1 MRGRRNRV
9 NDKSDLSHGFT
20 RIDTDRSVSIRMNP
34 WLRFAEMCRMID
46 QSSKETLLNAA
57 VSHWMHDLAAQ
68 GIITTDDELNV
79 VQWNHWMEENTGKR
93 ANVVIGNNLLQLFP
107 ELTERRLDRNYKW
120 ALEGQV
126 RVLSQALHGYL
137 LSMPVLSS
145 EHGYTQM
152 QQAVRISPLSN
163 EGRVIGTLTII
174 EDVTERVAREAELQA
189 QIEARSRLLSS
200 EKLARSEAERANRLK
215 DEFLA
220 TISHELRNPLNA
232 IMGWAHMLRLG
243 KLTDA
248 NTERAVET
256 IYRNAKSQAQLVA
269 DLLDVSRIISGK
281 LRLDVGAVD
290 LLFVV
295 NAAID
300 SIRPAAD
307 AKGIRLQTT
316 LDPTAGPISGDADRL
331 QQIVWNLLTNA
342 VKFTPRGG
350 RIQVKAQRIDSHVEI
365 VVSDSG
371 VGISKEFLPYVFDRF
386 RQADATS
393 TRIHGGL
400 GLGLSIVRQL
410 VDLHG
415 GSISVESE
423 GEGKGATFTITLP
436 FVGVVSNLKEAE
448 PSHPI
453 HSDDM
458 ISFEGLPSLQG
469 LKVLVVDDEADTRE
483 LIREVLKEC
492 GSEVITSRSVAE
504 ALEAL
509 EQHKPD
515 ILISDLGMPDE
526 DGYSLIS
533 KIRALPSERGGHIP
547 AAALTAY
554 ARAEDRMRVLRSGF
568 QFHLPKPVDSAELV
582 TVVASLAGRAYK

>member
-1 MRGRRNRV
+1 
-9 NDKSDLSHGFT
+9 
-20 RIDTDRSVSIRMNP
+20 
-34 WLRFAEMCRMID
+34 
-46 QSSKETLLNAA
+46 
-57 VSHWMHDLAAQ
+57 LAAQ
-68 GIITTDDELNV
+68 GIVTTDSELNV
-79 VQWNHWMEENTGKR
+79 VEWNHWMEEHTGKR
-93 ANVVIGNNLLQLFP
+93 ANNVIGKTLLELFP

-137 LSMPVLSS
+137 IAMPAVSGV
-145 EHGYTQM
+145 HGYSQM
-152 QQAVRISPLSN
+152 QQAVRISPLTHD
-163 EGRVIGTLTII
+163 ERIIGTLTII

-189 QIEARSRLLSS
+189 QIEERSRLLSS
-200 EKLARSEAERANRLK
+200 EKLARNEAERANRLK

-232 IMGWAHMLRLG
+232 IMGWAHMMRLG
-243 KLTDA
+243 KLNEA

-256 IYRNAKSQAQLVA
+256 IYRNAKSQTQLVA

-281 LRLDVGAVD
+281 LRLDVRTVD
-290 LLFVV
+290 LINIV

-300 SIRPAAD
+300 SIRPATE
-307 AKGIRLQTT
+307 AKGIRLHTI
-316 LDPTAGPISGDADRL
+316 LDPAAGPISGDADRL

-342 VKFTPRGG
+342 VKFTPKGG
-350 RIQVKAQRIDSHVEI
+350 RIQVKVQRVDSQVE
-365 VVSDSG
+365 VVVTDSG
-371 VGISKEFLPYVFDRF
+371 VGISQEFLPFVFDRF
-386 RQADATS
+386 RQADASS

-415 GSISVESE
+415 GSVSVQSE

-436 FVGVVSNLKEAE
+436 FVGVVNSEQEAE
-448 PSHPI
+448 SVHPTQSEEI
-453 HSDDM
+453 L
-458 ISFEGLPSLQG
+458 SFEGLPSLQG
-469 LKVLVVDDEADTRE
+469 LKVLVVDDEVDTRE
-483 LIREVLKEC
+483 LISEVLKDC
-492 GSEVITSRSVAE
+492 GAEVITSRSAAE
-504 ALEAL
+504 ALVAL
-509 EQHKPD
+509 EQDKPD

-533 KIRALPSERGGHIP
+533 KIRALPAERGGQIP

-582 TVVASLAGRAYK
+582 TVVASLVDRAYERERQQK

>member
-1 MRGRRNRV
+1 MTET
-9 NDKSDLSHGFT
+9 ST
-20 RIDTDRSVSIRMNP
+20 
-34 WLRFAEMCRMID
+34 
-46 QSSKETLLNAA
+46 KETLLNAA
-57 VSHWMHDLAAQ
+57 VLHWMHDLAAQ
-68 GIITTDDELNV
+68 GIVTTDSELNV
-79 VQWNHWMEENTGKR
+79 VEWNHWMEEHTGKR
-93 ANVVIGNNLLQLFP
+93 AHDVIGHNLLDLVP
-107 ELTERRLDRNYKW
+107 ELIERRLDRHYKW

-137 LSMPVLSS
+137 ISMPVVSAERS
-145 EHGYTQM
+145 YAQM
-152 QQAVRISPLSN
+152 QQAVRISPLSH
-163 EGRVIGTLTII
+163 EERVIGTLTII

-189 QIEARSRLLSS
+189 QIEARSTLLAS

-243 KLTDA
+243 KLTDVNA
-248 NTERAVET
+248 ERAVET

-281 LRLDVGAVD
+281 LRLDVRAID
-290 LLFVV
+290 LLYII

-300 SIRPAAD
+300 SVRPAVD
-307 AKGIRLQTT
+307 AKGIRLHTM
-316 LDPTAGPISGDADRL
+316 LDPAAGPISGDADRL
-331 QQIVWNLLTNA
+331 QQVVWNLLTNA
-342 VKFTPRGG
+342 VKFTPKGG
-350 RIQVKAQRIDSHVEI
+350 RIQVKVQRIDSHVEI
-365 VVSDSG
+365 VVIDSG

-386 RQADATS
+386 RQADAST

-415 GSISVESE
+415 GSVSVHSE
-423 GEGKGATFTITLP
+423 GEGKGAAFTITLP
-436 FVGVVSNLKEAE
+436 FVGVVSNQQEAE
-448 PSHPI
+448 AVHPTQGDEI
-453 HSDDM
+453 
-458 ISFEGLPSLQG
+458 ILFEGLPSLHG
-469 LKVLVVDDEADTRE
+469 LKVLVVDDEPDTRE

-492 GSEVITSRSVAE
+492 GSEVITSQSAAE

-533 KIRALPSERGGHIP
+533 KIRALPEDRGGQIP

-582 TVVASLAGRAYK
+582 TVVASLAGRAYQR

>member
-1 MRGRRNRV
+1 MTLAG
-9 NDKSDLSHGFT
+9 SS
-20 RIDTDRSVSIRMNP
+20 RSMS
-34 WLRFAEMCRMID
+34 ET
-46 QSSKETLLNAA
+46 SSRETLLNAA
-57 VSHWMHDLAAQ
+57 VLHWMHDLAAQ
-68 GIITTDDELNV
+68 GIVTTDSALNV
-79 VQWNHWMEENTGKR
+79 VQWNHWMEEHTGRR
-93 ANVVIGNNLLQLFP
+93 AHEVVGNNLFELFP
-107 ELTERRLDRNYKW
+107 ELTERRVDRNYKW

-137 LSMPVLSS
+137 IAMSS
-145 EHGYTQM
+145 VSGEHGFRHM
-152 QQAVRISPLSN
+152 QQAVRISPLSHD
-163 EGRVIGTLTII
+163 GRVIGTLTII
-174 EDVTERVAREAELQA
+174 EDVTERVAREAALEA
-189 QIEARSRLLSS
+189 QVEERSRLLTS
-200 EKLARSEAERANRLK
+200 ENLARREAERANRLK

-232 IMGWAHMLRLG
+232 ILGWAHMMRLG
-243 KLTDA
+243 KLNDA
-248 NTERAVET
+248 NMERAVET
-256 IYRNAKSQAQLVA
+256 IYRNAKSQSQLVA

-281 LRLDVGAVD
+281 LRLDMRTVD
-290 LLFVV
+290 LISIV

-307 AKGIRLQTT
+307 AKGILLQTM

-331 QQIVWNLLTNA
+331 QQVVWNLLTNA
-342 VKFTPRGG
+342 VKFTPKGG
-350 RIQVKAQRIDSHVEI
+350 RIQVKVQRIDSHVEI

-386 RQADATS
+386 RQADAST

-400 GLGLSIVRQL
+400 GLGFSIVRQL

-415 GSISVESE
+415 GSVSADSE
-423 GEGKGATFTITLP
+423 GEDKGAIFTITLP
-436 FVGVVSNLKEAE
+436 FVGVITDDDEAGSGHLAQSE
-448 PSHPI
+448 QI
-453 HSDDM
+453 L
-458 ISFEGLPSLQG
+458 SFQGLPSLQG

-483 LIREVLKEC
+483 LIGEVLKEC
-492 GSEVITSRSVAE
+492 GSEVIITCSVQE
-504 ALEAL
+504 ALAAL

-526 DGYSLIS
+526 DGYALIE
-533 KIRALPSERGGHIP
+533 KIRALPSERGGDIP

-582 TVVASLAGRAYK
+582 TVVASLAGRAYKT

>member
-1 MRGRRNRV
+1 M
-9 NDKSDLSHGFT
+9 
-20 RIDTDRSVSIRMNP
+20 
-34 WLRFAEMCRMID
+34 AET
-46 QSSKETLLNAA
+46 SSRETLLNAA
-57 VSHWMHDLAAQ
+57 VLHWMHDLAAQ
-68 GIITTDDELNV
+68 GIVLTDGELNV
-79 VQWNHWMEENTGKR
+79 VEWNNWMEEHTGKR
-93 ANVVIGNNLLQLFP
+93 APEVIGKNLLELFP
-107 ELTERRLDRNYKW
+107 ELTERRLDRHYKW

-126 RVLSQALHGYL
+126 RVLSHALHGYL
-137 LSMPVLSS
+137 ISMPVVSG
-145 EHGYTQM
+145 EHGYPQM
-152 QQAVRISPLSN
+152 QQAVRISPLSR
-163 EGRVIGTLTII
+163 EGRVIGTLTIV

-189 QIEARSRLLSS
+189 QIEVRTRLLAS

-232 IMGWAHMLRLG
+232 IMGWAHMLQVG
-243 KLTDA
+243 KLNEA
-248 NTERAVET
+248 NMERAVET
-256 IYRNAKSQAQLVA
+256 IYRNAKSQGQLVS

-281 LRLDVGAVD
+281 LRLDVRTVD
-290 LLFVV
+290 LIYIV

-307 AKGIRLQTT
+307 AKGIRLQTI
-316 LDPTAGPISGDADRL
+316 LDPAAGPISGDADRL
-331 QQIVWNLLTNA
+331 QQVVWNLLTNA
-342 VKFTPRGG
+342 VKFTPKGG
-350 RIQVKAQRIDSHVEI
+350 KIQVTVQRINSHVEI
-365 VVSDSG
+365 LVSDSG
-371 VGISKEFLPYVFDRF
+371 IGISKDFLPYVFDRF
-386 RQADATS
+386 RQADGST

-415 GSISVESE
+415 GSVSVESD
-423 GEGKGATFTITLP
+423 GEGKGTTFTITLP
-436 FVGVVSNLKEAE
+436 FVGVISQKEAE
-448 PSHPI
+448 STNPTHTDEI
-453 HSDDM
+453 VA
-458 ISFEGLPSLQG
+458 FKGLPSLEG
-469 LKVLVVDDEADTRE
+469 LKVLIVDDEADTRE

-492 GSEVITSRSVAE
+492 GSEVVMTCSAAE

-533 KIRALPSERGGHIP
+533 KIRALPPERGGQIP

-582 TVVASLAGRAYK
+582 TVVASLAGRAYKT

>member
-1 MRGRRNRV
+1 MTGT
-9 NDKSDLSHGFT
+9 S
-20 RIDTDRSVSIRMNP
+20 P
-34 WLRFAEMCRMID
+34 
-46 QSSKETLLNAA
+46 KETLLSAA
-57 VSHWMHDLAAQ
+57 VLHWMHDLAAQ
-68 GIITTDDELNV
+68 GIVTTDSELNLV
-79 VQWNHWMEENTGKR
+79 EWNNWMEEHTGKR
-93 ANVVIGNNLLQLFP
+93 AHEVIGKNLLELFP
-107 ELTERRLDRNYKW
+107 ELIERRLDRHYKW

-137 LSMPVLSS
+137 ISMPVVSG
-145 EHGYTQM
+145 EHGYPQM
-152 QQAVRISPLSN
+152 QQAVRISPLSRD
-163 EGRVIGTLTII
+163 GRVIGTLTII
-174 EDVTERVAREAELQA
+174 EDVTERVTREAELQA
-189 QIEARSRLLSS
+189 QIEARTRLLAS

-232 IMGWAHMLRLG
+232 ILGWAHMLRLG
-243 KLTDA
+243 KLNEA
-248 NTERAVET
+248 NIERAVET
-256 IYRNAKSQAQLVA
+256 IYRNAKSQSQLVA

-281 LRLDVGAVD
+281 LRLDVRTVD
-290 LLFVV
+290 LIYIV

-307 AKGIRLQTT
+307 AKGIRLQTM
-316 LDPTAGPISGDADRL
+316 LDPAAGPISGDADRL

-342 VKFTPRGG
+342 VKFTPKGG
-350 RIQVKAQRIDSHVEI
+350 KIQVKVHRIDSHVEI

-386 RQADATS
+386 RQADGST

-415 GSISVESE
+415 GSVSAESE

-436 FVGVVSNLKEAE
+436 FVGVISNQKEAE
-448 PSHPI
+448 SVNPTHGDEIVPF
-453 HSDDM
+453 D
-458 ISFEGLPSLQG
+458 GLPSLQG

-483 LIREVLKEC
+483 LISEVLKEC
-492 GSEVITSRSVAE
+492 GSEVILSRSVAE

-509 EQHKPD
+509 EQHQPD

-533 KIRALPSERGGHIP
+533 KIRSLPAERGGQIP

-582 TVVASLAGRAYK
+582 TVVASLAGRAYKS

>member
-1 MRGRRNRV
+1 MTV
-9 NDKSDLSHGFT
+9 Q
-20 RIDTDRSVSIRMNP
+20 
-34 WLRFAEMCRMID
+34 A
-46 QSSKETLLNAA
+46 KETLLNAA
-57 VSHWMHDLAAQ
+57 VMHWMHDLAAQ
-68 GIITTDDELNV
+68 GIVTTDSDLNV
-79 VQWNHWMEENTGKR
+79 VEWNRWMEEHTGKR
-93 ANVVIGNNLLQLFP
+93 ASEVVGKSLLDSFP
-107 ELTERRLDRNYKW
+107 ELIARRLDRHYKW

-137 LSMPVLSS
+137 IAMPVVST
-145 EHGYTQM
+145 EHGYEQM
-152 QQAVRISPLSN
+152 QQAVRISPLSHDN
-163 EGRVIGTLTII
+163 HLIGTLTII

-200 EKLARSEAERANRLK
+200 EKLARNEAERANRLK

-232 IMGWAHMLRLG
+232 ILGWAHMLRLG
-243 KLTDA
+243 KLTPP

-281 LRLDVGAVD
+281 LRLDVRTVD
-290 LLFVV
+290 LISIV

-307 AKGIRLQTT
+307 AKSIRLQTM
-316 LDPTAGPISGDADRL
+316 LDPAAGPISGDADRL

-342 VKFTPRGG
+342 VKFTPKGG
-350 RIQVKAQRIDSHVEI
+350 RIQVKVQRIDSHVEI

-371 VGISKEFLPYVFDRF
+371 VGINKEFLPYVFDRF
-386 RQADATS
+386 RQADAST

-400 GLGLSIVRQL
+400 GLGLSIVHQL

-415 GSISVESE
+415 GSVSVQSE
-423 GEGKGATFTITLP
+423 GEGKGATFTISLP
-436 FVGVVSNLKEAE
+436 FVGVISNPKEAE
-448 PSHPI
+448 PANPGPSEGLTTL
-453 HSDDM
+453 
-458 ISFEGLPSLQG
+458 EGLPSLAG

-492 GSEVITSRSVAE
+492 GSEVILSRSVAE

-533 KIRALPSERGGHIP
+533 KIRALPTERGGHIP

-582 TVVASLAGRAYK
+582 TVVASLAGRAFKS

>member
-1 MRGRRNRV
+1 MTET
-9 NDKSDLSHGFT
+9 S
-20 RIDTDRSVSIRMNP
+20 P
-34 WLRFAEMCRMID
+34 
-46 QSSKETLLNAA
+46 KETLLNAA
-57 VSHWMHDLAAQ
+57 VLHWMHELAAQ
-68 GIITTDDELNV
+68 GIVTTDSELNLV
-79 VQWNHWMEENTGKR
+79 EWNNWMEQHTGKR
-93 ANVVIGNNLLQLFP
+93 AHEVIGKNLLELFP
-107 ELTERRLDRNYKW
+107 ELIERRLDRHYKW

-137 LSMPVLSS
+137 ISMPVISG
-145 EHGYTQM
+145 EHGYPQM
-152 QQAVRISPLSN
+152 QQAVRISPLGRD
-163 EGRVIGTLTII
+163 GRVIGTLTII
-174 EDVTERVAREAELQA
+174 EDVTERVAREADLQA
-189 QIEARSRLLSS
+189 QVEARTRLLAS

-232 IMGWAHMLRLG
+232 ILGWAHMLRLG
-243 KLTDA
+243 KLNEA
-248 NTERAVET
+248 NIERAVET
-256 IYRNAKSQAQLVA
+256 IYRNAKSQSQLVA

-281 LRLDVGAVD
+281 LRLDVRTVD
-290 LLFVV
+290 LIYIV

-307 AKGIRLQTT
+307 AKGIRLQTM
-316 LDPTAGPISGDADRL
+316 LDPAAGPISGDADRL

-342 VKFTPRGG
+342 VKFTPKEGK
-350 RIQVKAQRIDSHVEI
+350 IQVKVQRIDSHVEI

-386 RQADATS
+386 RQADAST

-415 GSISVESE
+415 GSVSVESE

-436 FVGVVSNLKEAE
+436 FVGVITNQKESESVNPAHGDE
-448 PSHPI
+448 I
-453 HSDDM
+453 VTFD
-458 ISFEGLPSLQG
+458 GLPSLQG

-483 LIREVLKEC
+483 LISEVLKEC
-492 GSEVITSRSVAE
+492 GSEVILSRSVAE

-509 EQHKPD
+509 ERHRPD

-533 KIRALPSERGGHIP
+533 KIRSLPPERGGQIP

-582 TVVASLAGRAYK
+582 TVVASLAGRAYKS